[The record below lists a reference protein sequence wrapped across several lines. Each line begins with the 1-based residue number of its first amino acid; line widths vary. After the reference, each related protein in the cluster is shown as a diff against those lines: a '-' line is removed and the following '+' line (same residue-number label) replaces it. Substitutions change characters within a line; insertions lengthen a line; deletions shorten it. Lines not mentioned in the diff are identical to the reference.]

1 MGQPLISQG
10 ASEKVWMLDQSKEV
24 VVVVG
29 SRDVVDV
36 VESGK
41 RAKKKKNKDESAE
54 GVLWTRKEWRNP
66 DGRNKEQRKECRP
79 SKPTTTRSK
88 LEQIEIGDG
97 GGVSGRSVSQERGGE
112 FHSYP

>member
-10 ASEKVWMLDQSKEV
+10 TSEKVWMLDQSKEV

-41 RAKKKKNKDESAE
+41 RAKKKRTKTNQ
-54 GVLWTRKEWRNP
+54 P
-66 DGRNKEQRKECRP
+66 KECYGPERSGGIRMAETK
-79 SKPTTTRSK
+79 SKERNVGRQSRRRRGRSSSK
-88 LEQIEIGDG
+88 LRL
-97 GGVSGRSVSQERGGE
+97 VTVVV
-112 FHSYP
+112 